1 MCRVRNTHTGAP
13 WTTAYIC
20 LTLDESCTDEN
31 NNYVDKPLTVR
42 MVQWQPFCVTQPFDP
57 KTPVC
62 AACKKTNRTRS
73 FCRERHKHRQLPW
86 CTVYVLLSA
95 LDAADPTTVVAGASK
110 PLHND
115 EKEVGKDGET
125 GDDAKEYFGD
135 VKKEGTS
142 PTNAG
147 GQDETTSKAS
157 DSVEGGANIKHG
169 QKEKSSSGGNED
181 GDDIHDIAE
190 SRTFLAKVN
199 CKSTSIHWLEL
210 TEYET
215 NDSSGVRGM
224 ISVEGTGSYTP
235 PHGAAKGGDPNQP
248 NYYSHAHAIGYQ
260 QHQNALQ
267 NHQQYFYQMQQR
279 HQQHYA
285 AQQAAWQAQYN
296 QQGAMPGGQPPHHGQ
311 PPPHHGQMPPASP
324 QEGAPVLAPV
334 TAGEAAA
341 QQQRRNRE
349 MAEPAGGQLLQQ
361 QPPPPQLGQQPQQ
374 GGQQGQG
381 QQQQWMMYQQMYQAQ
396 MPPMNSQSP
405 PYQPQQPGRPPQGQP
420 QDDQHSQGAI
430 MPMPNNDQQQQ
441 QHFEQPMTPENGK
454 ENHDESAKRQRL
466 L

>member
-20 LTLDESCTDEN
+20 LTLDESCTDES

-110 PLHND
+110 PLDD
-115 EKEVGKDGET
+115 EKEGGNDRERD
-125 GDDAKEYFGD
+125 DDAKDDFGD
-135 VKKEGTS
+135 VKKGASS

-147 GQDETTSKAS
+147 GQDETASKAS
-157 DSVEGGANIKHG
+157 DSVDGGVENVKPER
-169 QKEKSSSGGNED
+169 KPKSSTGDDED
-181 GDDIHDIAE
+181 GDDINDIAE

-210 TEYET
+210 AEYEA

-224 ISVEGTGSYTP
+224 VPTEGADSYTP
-235 PHGAAKGGDPNQP
+235 PHGTPKGVDPNHA
-248 NYYSHAHAIGYQ
+248 NYYAHAQVMGYA
-260 QHQNALQ
+260 QHQSALQ
-267 NHQQYFYQMQQR
+267 NHQQYFFQMQQR

-296 QQGAMPGGQPPHHGQ
+296 QQGIMPGGQT
-311 PPPHHGQMPPASP
+311 PHHGQMSPAPP
-324 QEGAPVLAPV
+324 QEGSTSPAPV

-349 MAEPAGGQLLQQ
+349 MIEQAGGQHHQQ
-361 QPPPPQLGQQPQQ
+361 QSQPPPQHGQQPHQ
-374 GGQQGQG
+374 GGQQGQQ
-381 QQQQWMMYQQMYQAQ
+381 QQQQWMLYQQMYQAQ
-396 MPPMNSQSP
+396 LPPMTSQSP
-405 PYQPQQPGRPPQGQP
+405 SYPPQQPGRPPQGQP
-420 QDDQHSQGAI
+420 QDDQHSQGV
-430 MPMPNNDQQQQ
+430 MMPNIEQ
-441 QHFEQPMTPENGK
+441 QHYEQPMTPENGK
-454 ENHDESAKRQRL
+454 GNHDESGKRQRL
-466 L
+466 I

>member
-1 MCRVRNTHTGAP
+1 
-13 WTTAYIC
+13 
-20 LTLDESCTDEN
+20 
-31 NNYVDKPLTVR
+31 
-42 MVQWQPFCVTQPFDP
+42 
-57 KTPVC
+57 
-62 AACKKTNRTRS
+62 
-73 FCRERHKHRQLPW
+73 
-86 CTVYVLLSA
+86 

-110 PLHND
+110 PLDD
-115 EKEVGKDGET
+115 EKEVGEDGER
-125 GDDAKEYFGD
+125 GDDSKDYFGE
-135 VKKEGTS
+135 VKKDPSS

-147 GQDETTSKAS
+147 VQDETASKAS
-157 DSVEGGANIKHG
+157 DSVEGGAENVKPER
-169 QKEKSSSGGNED
+169 KEKASTGD

-224 ISVEGTGSYTP
+224 VSTEGSGSYTP
-235 PHGAAKGGDPNQP
+235 PGAAKGADPNQP
-248 NYYSHAHAIGYQ
+248 NYYSHAHAMGYA

-296 QQGAMPGGQPPHHGQ
+296 QQGVMPAGQPPNHGQ
-311 PPPHHGQMPPASP
+311 PPAHHGQMPPTPP
-324 QEGAPVLAPV
+324 QEANPPSPAPV

-349 MAEPAGGQLLQQ
+349 MVEPAGGQHHQQQ
-361 QPPPPQLGQQPQQ
+361 QPPPQ
-374 GGQQGQG
+374 GGQQGQQ

-405 PYQPQQPGRPPQGQP
+405 PYPPQQPGRPPQGQP
-420 QDDQHSQGAI
+420 QDDQQSQGVGM
-430 MPMPNNDQQQQ
+430 MPNNMPNNDQQ
-441 QHFEQPMTPENGK
+441 HYEQPMTPENGK
-454 ENHDESAKRQRL
+454 GNHDENAKRQRL